1 MVFSSCCFISSALG
15 FSCFLLVCFD
25 QLLVFVIFNSFSFGL
40 HALSIFFSESSP
52 SSLKSSFDKFSC
64 TSFPMSLVWFFKWV
78 CSEYDLDAE
87 WLLLAF
93 SILSRLVGDAD
104 RLPLTRQR
112 LFTIT
117 VGLVYFRLQRMS
129 PILSKRVWLSW
140 NKTRTHNI
148 AALTKIFLSNG
159 PSRTL
164 ICI

>member
-40 HALSIFFSESSP
+40 NAPSIFFSESSP

-64 TSFPMSLVWFFKWV
+64 TSVPISLVWFFKRV
-78 CSEYDLDAE
+78 CSEYDFDAE
-87 WLLLAF
+87 WLKWLLLAF

-104 RLPLTRQR
+104 RLPLTGQR

-129 PILSKRVWLSW
+129 PILSKRVWLS
-140 NKTRTHNI
+140 
-148 AALTKIFLSNG
+148 
-159 PSRTL
+159 
-164 ICI
+164 